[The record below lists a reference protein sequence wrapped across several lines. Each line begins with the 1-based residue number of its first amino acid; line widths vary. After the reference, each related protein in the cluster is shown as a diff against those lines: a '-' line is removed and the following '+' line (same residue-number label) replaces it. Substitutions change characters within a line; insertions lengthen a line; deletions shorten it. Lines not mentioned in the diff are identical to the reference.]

1 MTTHALIKI
10 AMTAVLS
17 NNPPPGSAL
26 HSPDAMDELVISASA
41 FAANTSL
48 QTVAATVAAQNLCII
63 FGYDLNDNRTAQSN
77 QTTSSAGAVWGSST
91 FPCFLWSSG
100 T

>member
-1 MTTHALIKI
+1 MPTHALIKI
-10 AMTAVLS
+10 AMATALS
-17 NNPPPGSAL
+17 NSPTPGSAL
-26 HSPDAMDELVISASA
+26 HGPAAMDELVISTSA

-48 QTVAATVAAQNLCII
+48 QTVAAAVAAQNLCII
-63 FGYDLNDNRTAQSN
+63 FGYDLNDNRTGQSN
-77 QTTSSAGAVWGSST
+77 QTTPSAGAVWGSST